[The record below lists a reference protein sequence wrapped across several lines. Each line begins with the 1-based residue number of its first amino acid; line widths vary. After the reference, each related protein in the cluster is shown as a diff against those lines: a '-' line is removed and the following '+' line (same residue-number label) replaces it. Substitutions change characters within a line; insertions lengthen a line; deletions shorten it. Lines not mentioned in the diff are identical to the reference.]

1 MKNTAVTAPD
11 WLARNAIYQINPRT
25 FTKEGTISAI
35 VAELEFLKGLGFNI
49 IYLCPVFEEDAT
61 TDPKNISPRQK
72 KSKTNNPKNPYRM
85 RDYYFIDSEYG
96 TADDLK
102 ELIEKAHALDMRVL
116 LDLVYAHIGEGAP
129 IIKRN
134 PEFVEQNPD
143 GSFIYTDWNFPKLNF
158 ACEGLR
164 EYLYTNMLYYVSA
177 FDVDGF
183 RCDIGDVVPLDFWQE
198 ARRRMRTIKK
208 DAVLINEGIEYFRLE
223 TAFDSSYCYDWHGT
237 LYDIFCEGAPAHTL
251 KDFNL
256 KLLEELPEGAL
267 ILRDIDNHDTVTDW
281 PQRVEI
287 AATNDGMEQIEV
299 INYLID
305 GIPMVYC
312 GNELA
317 CTARLSMFANRFHR
331 GDFEFTDRSN
341 KNSAATKRRT
351 ELFKKLNKLKAESD
365 LLRYGKTVW
374 FDTEY
379 KDSIIAFKRVYNN
392 QEFVFIGNTKDREVS
407 ATLPKNAPQFILL
420 ENNSVLVENEIKFG
434 PYGYIAYTEEC
445 CKNN

>member
-1 MKNTAVTAPD
+1 MKNKAIECPD
-11 WLARNAIYQINPRT
+11 WLARNAVYQINPRT

-35 VAELEFLKGLGFNI
+35 TAELEFLKGLGFNI
-49 IYLCPVFEEDAT
+49 IYLCPIFEEDAT

-143 GSFIYTDWNFPKLNF
+143 GSFIYTGWNFPKLNF

-237 LYDIFCEGAPAHTL
+237 LYDIFCEGAPAYTL
-251 KDFNL
+251 KDFYL

-281 PQRVEI
+281 EKRVEV
-287 AATNDGMEQIEV
+287 ATKHNGMEQIEV

-317 CTARLSMFANRFHR
+317 CTAKLSMFANRFYM
-331 GDFEFTDRSN
+331 GDFETSN
-341 KNSAATKRRT
+341 RNKEKPQAKKRM
-351 ELFKKLNKLKAESD
+351 EIFKFLNKLKCESD
-365 LLRYGKTVW
+365 LLRYGETEW
-374 FDTEY
+374 FDLDR
-379 KDSIIAFKRVYNN
+379 KDSVIAFKRTQKENEV
-392 QEFVFIGNTKDREVS
+392 VFIGNSTDSEIQLD
-407 ATLPKNAPQFILL
+407 LPENYRDYSILL
-420 ENNSVLVENEIKFG
+420 ENNSKIADEKIILNS
-434 PYGYIAYTEEC
+434 YGYIVFER
-445 CKNN
+445 